1 MHSDRCFRGN
11 GELVS
16 KGVKTK
22 GREGETKKYT
32 ERETKIENEV
42 GKEVCWKHPVGSKIK
57 WI

>member
-22 GREGETKKYT
+22 GREGKTKKYT

-42 GKEVCWKHPVGSKIK
+42 GKEVC
-57 WI
+57 